1 MTKSL
6 AHLTSATLLPRG
18 QREEV
23 RAVRPSGSPV
33 VAAALLGCEHLLMDQ
48 GSAKPPQDSP
58 GASLSMREVMF
69 LIVLLVAGLGLYQ
82 LRDDWYPIYQYHL
95 GAPTTAVIDY
105 CERGMK
111 GVVVCSGTWTVDGQS
126 QSGFI
131 EGADRFLTPGSSLAV
146 HVNEGKAYTARA
158 VGMSIFYIVFFG
170 SLVIGLCAL
179 MIRAMRRLRTS
190 G

>member
-1 MTKSL
+1 
-6 AHLTSATLLPRG
+6 
-18 QREEV
+18 
-23 RAVRPSGSPV
+23 
-33 VAAALLGCEHLLMDQ
+33 MDE

-58 GASLSMREVMF
+58 SASLSMRDVMF
-69 LIVLLVAGLGLYQ
+69 LIVLLVVGLGLYQ

-95 GAPTTAVIDY
+95 GTPTTAIIDH

-126 QSGFI
+126 ASGFI
-131 EGADRFLTPGSSLAV
+131 EGADRFLAPGSSVAV
-146 HVNEGKAYTARA
+146 HVNDGKAYTARA